1 MLLVWTSV
9 SVVFNSIAA
18 ISNNQTYR
26 FKIVRRHMGDMVTG
40 IYSYLETNPLCFP
53 LENVNTQQIM
63 TKEQF
68 VESSVNRYISLYAF

>member
-1 MLLVWTSV
+1 
-9 SVVFNSIAA
+9 
-18 ISNNQTYR
+18 
-26 FKIVRRHMGDMVTG
+26 MGEMVTG
-40 IYSYLETNPLCFP
+40 IYSYLETNTLFFP